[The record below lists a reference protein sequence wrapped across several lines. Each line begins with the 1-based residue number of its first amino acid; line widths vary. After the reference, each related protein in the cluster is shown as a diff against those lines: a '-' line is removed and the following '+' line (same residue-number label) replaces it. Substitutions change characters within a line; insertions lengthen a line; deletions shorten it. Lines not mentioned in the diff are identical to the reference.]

1 MKYILMAL
9 ILSVFISCNESPKVK
24 FERDGI
30 SLICPKGWNIADE
43 ENIDDE
49 GYYISIEKD
58 GFGSSG
64 IITITWVN
72 DNIDLYS
79 YLDAFKENL
88 KSNIIYKNSN
98 LIFEPV
104 IENEFNSISSISST
118 YKVRIIGMEH
128 EGIIHIFFKN
138 NKTIAVLKQEAVE
151 DRIINKTGFEI
162 IERSFSTN

>member
-1 MKYILMAL
+1 MKYILMVL
-9 ILSVFISCNESPKVK
+9 ILSVFISCNESPEVK

-58 GFGSSG
+58 GFSSSG

-72 DNIDLYS
+72 DNKDLYS

-98 LIFEPV
+98 LSFEPV
-104 IENEFNSISSISST
+104 IENEFNSMSSISST
-118 YKVRIIGMEH
+118 YKVSIIGMEH
-128 EGIIHIFFKN
+128 EGIIHIFYKN
-138 NKTIAVLKQEAVE
+138 DKTIAVLKQEAVE
-151 DRIINKTGFEI
+151 DKIKNKTGFEI
-162 IERSFSTN
+162 IERSFTSN